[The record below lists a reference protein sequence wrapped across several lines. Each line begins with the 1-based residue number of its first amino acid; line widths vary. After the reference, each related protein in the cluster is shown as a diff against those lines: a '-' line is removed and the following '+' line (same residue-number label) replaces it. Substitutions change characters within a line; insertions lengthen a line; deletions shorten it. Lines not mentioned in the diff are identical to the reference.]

1 MSIITSRKNMRLKGK
16 KRETQLMYILF
27 YTVTFMPYSVLSDKE
42 YKKITQSVKRTS
54 LRKTVL
60 II

>member
-1 MSIITSRKNMRLKGK
+1 MRLEGK
-16 KRETQLMYILF
+16 KRETQLMYILS
-27 YTVTFMPYSVLSDKE
+27 YTATFMPYSVLSDKE
-42 YKKITQSVKRTS
+42 YKKITQSVKKTS